1 MNAPAGRL
9 LRLGLVLLGLMA
21 ALPAPQPVAA
31 QARAARSGPAAASEP
46 SDPEFAAFV
55 KQATTRPEFLSPLVD
70 HLPTKAG
77 VPTPKQILGYQV
89 GTEKKLT
96 YTADQFRFF
105 RALEKALPG
114 RVRTLTIG
122 RTEEGR
128 DILVAFVSSEAN
140 IKNLEANRRNL
151 KRLPTRGG

>member
-9 LRLGLVLLGLMA
+9 LRLGFVLLGLVA

-31 QARAARSGPAAASEP
+31 QARAARSGPAAAEP

-105 RALEKALPG
+105 RAIEKALPG
-114 RVRTLTIG
+114 R
-122 RTEEGR
+122 
-128 DILVAFVSSEAN
+128 
-140 IKNLEANRRNL
+140 
-151 KRLPTRGG
+151 